1 MDTTFMG
8 GIPIAHLQIIQ
19 YFVNIFFAQGIEAE
33 SEGKARGLERK
44 ARPYDGSHT
53 DVPPIPSFR

>member
-1 MDTTFMG
+1 MG

-33 SEGKARGLERK
+33 SEGKARGLERR